1 MTDARVESMHG
12 TPPRHL
18 SIRQARRDDV
28 EDVAAIEKRAFSDPW
43 SANSFRALFGN
54 PLVHFA
60 IAEDGVTGKVLGYV
74 VAWFVID
81 EAEIANLAVSDSVRR
96 LGVGALLLDHALQA
110 ARQRQARI
118 VFLEVRE
125 SNEAARALYAS
136 RGFAVAGR
144 RSKYYRKPVEDA
156 LVLRCEV

>member
-1 MTDARVESMHG
+1 MTEARVDSMRA

-18 SIRQARRDDV
+18 SIRPARRDDV

-60 IAEDGVTGKVLGYV
+60 IAEDAITGKVLGYV
-74 VAWFVID
+74 VAWFVLD
-81 EAEIANLAVSDSVRR
+81 EAEIANLAVSDDARR
-96 LGVGALLLDHALQA
+96 SGVGARLLDHALA
-110 ARQRQARI
+110 AAKQRPARM

-125 SNEAARALYAS
+125 SNAAARALYSS
-136 RGFAVAGR
+136 RGFAVA
-144 RSKYYRKPVEDA
+144 
-156 LVLRCEV
+156 